1 MGPIRLTDP
10 QVYSRGN
17 VSILV
22 RMVRSQR
29 KLFPGEDVHL
39 FNISCWLCVFLL
51 FSLFV
56 SMSHR
61 KADSAFEVRGMADE
75 ARLAHEVEVA
85 LEVRGFAEQ
94 VRLACDRVTCCR
106 INRSSSIRTNGFF
119 GWLFVL
125 GTLSSVSICSQRAQT
140 YIHRCE
146 VEKLDAVDGRS
157 RAGAWRSCI
166 VPATE

>member
-1 MGPIRLTDP
+1 MSHHFVTISDPYAVVRAGP
-10 QVYSRGN
+10 
-17 VSILV
+17 
-22 RMVRSQR
+22 
-29 KLFPGEDVHL
+29 
-39 FNISCWLCVFLL
+39 VFLIWYFMKYDQEKAAIAL
-51 FSLFV
+51 ARV
-56 SMSHR
+56 GGR

-119 GWLFVL
+119 GWLFAL
-125 GTLSSVSICSQRAQT
+125 GTLRSVSICSQRAQT
-140 YIHRCE
+140 YIHRRE

-166 VPATE
+166 APATE